1 MASNKKDTLLTAV
14 SGAAGEHYVTAEL
27 LRRYY
32 SAAMLYSN
40 SKEFDIL
47 AIDQLPGDTYGRQL
61 AIQVKTSQKKG
72 LTWQL
77 GDREP
82 YYSENAYYVFVTIL
96 GDAQPEYYIVPSH
109 FVHDRA
115 EERHNTPTRTGTPRS
130 DNRKFVL
137 KEAERELFHNK
148 WENFRNIGAVSPS
161 ALGKNEMHEQQPQA
175 DAALV
180 EELTAKFL
188 ERLR

>member
-1 MASNKKDTLLTAV
+1 MANNKKDTLLTAV

-77 GDREP
+77 GEREP

-96 GDAQPEYYIVPSH
+96 DDAQPEYYIVPSRI
-109 FVHDRA
+109 VHDRA
-115 EERHNTPTRTGTPRS
+115 EERHNTPTRNGNTRS

-137 KEAERELFHNK
+137 KEAEREQFHNK
-148 WENFRNIGAVSPS
+148 WEN
-161 ALGKNEMHEQQPQA
+161 
-175 DAALV
+175 
-180 EELTAKFL
+180 
-188 ERLR
+188 LRKVT

>member
-1 MASNKKDTLLTAV
+1 MANNKKDTLLTAV

-40 SKEFDIL
+40 SKGFDIL

-61 AIQVKTSQKKG
+61 AVQVKTRQENG

-77 GDREP
+77 GKREP

-96 GDAQPEYYIVPSH
+96 DDAQPEYYIVPSQ

-115 EERHNTPTRTGTPRS
+115 EERHNTPTRNGNTRS
-130 DNRKFVL
+130 DNRKFKL
-137 KEAERELFHNK
+137 EKSELELFRNK
-148 WENFRNIGAVSPS
+148 WEN
-161 ALGKNEMHEQQPQA
+161 
-175 DAALV
+175 
-180 EELTAKFL
+180 
-188 ERLR
+188 LRKVT